1 MGGPVSIKHAKNL
14 VGEDNG
20 NPNEVQRSDWNR
32 EHVVDGLLGA
42 LLALGTAADR
52 LPYLD
57 ANAAGALA
65 PLSAY
70 MRGLLGT
77 ASLTA
82 LMAALG
88 AISKAGD
95 TMAGALAMNGN
106 KVTGLGAPTSAADA
120 ATKAYVDALAAVV
133 QGALVFKGAW
143 DASSGAFPTDVAG
156 IKTGW
161 FYKVEVAGTVSGV
174 DFDQGDEVFAVV
186 DDPSSSVYAANW
198 LRIEGA
204 ITQAEIEAVLG
215 FAFGTAASKDAGT
228 AAGNV
233 LLLDGTGKI
242 PAVDGSQITGLGT
255 AASKNVGTAAGDVVQ
270 LDGVTGKLPAVDGSQ
285 LTNLPGGFSGAY
297 ADLTGKPT
305 LGTAAAKDAGTGAGN
320 VLLLAA
326 ANTLPAMDGSA
337 LTGISAPGGS
347 NVGAYVFAWRS
358 GANVAFGA
366 TLAGS
371 ALNPASQMLDS
382 SDIPTIAASKSP
394 TALTGTWRC
403 CGFSGSGSGTSV
415 LTLWQ
420 RIS

>member
-1 MGGPVSIKHAKNL
+1 VSIKHAKNL

-57 ANAAGALA
+57 ASAAGALA

-70 MRGLLGT
+70 MRDLLGT

-95 TMAGALAMNGN
+95 TMGGALAMNGN

-133 QGALVFKGAW
+133 QGALVFKGSW

-174 DFDQGDEVFAVV
+174 DFDQGDEIFAIV
-186 DDPSSSVYAANW
+186 DDPSSTVYAANW
-198 LRIEGA
+198 LRIEGN
-204 ITQAEIEAVLG
+204 ITAAEIEAVLG
-215 FAFGTAASKDAGT
+215 FAFGTAASKNAGT
-228 AAGNV
+228 GAGNV
-233 LLLDGTGKI
+233 LLLDGAGKI
-242 PAVDGSQITGLGT
+242 P
-255 AASKNVGTAAGDVVQ
+255 
-270 LDGVTGKLPAVDGSQ
+270 PVDGSQ
-285 LTNLPGGFSGAY
+285 LLNLPGGFSGNY
-297 ADLTGKPT
+297 ADLSGKPT
-305 LGTAAAKDAGTGAGN
+305 LGTAAAKDVGTGVGNVVQLDGAGKLPAVDASAVTGLGTAAKKDAGTGAGN
-320 VLLLAA
+320 VLLLDGAGKI
-326 ANTLPAMDGSA
+326 PPVDGSQITNIA
-337 LTGISAPGGS
+337 APGGGS
-347 NVGAYVFAWRS
+347 IGAYVLAKNAAS
-358 GANVAFGA
+358 GAYAFGG
-366 TLAGS
+366 TIAGS
-371 ALNPASQMLDS
+371 SLRPSAQMLDA
-382 SDIPTIAASKSP
+382 SDLPIAASYP
-394 TALTGTWRC
+394 AAALTGTWRC
-403 CGFSGSGSGTSV
+403 CGSANSGAGAGMMAV
-415 LTLWQ
+415 WQ
-420 RIS
+420 RIA